1 MHKSFLPLF
10 LFSLFGVL
18 ASSFLPHDQG
28 IFQWAGLVAGVL
40 PLAVYHLMLSREK
53 VLSPGEIDSIYYFG
67 FLVTVITL
75 VTTAISIALDTS
87 KKPDMQWILL
97 QFGLGLVATGYAL
110 FARLLL
116 MSKASSEVEV
126 DVVEASQKLVASVT
140 EVSDKFNIAGHEAAG
155 FVTIF
160 KNTVN
165 EIIATGQTKFEESL
179 KQSLNTYTTT
189 IEESSQKALLLCDE
203 KITIATD
210 NFGAAISKVME
221 EMGRIQT
228 EAQSISFAV
237 AAERMKTFSEQIEI
251 SLQTITEKTQEAST
265 ASATGISELA
275 STTRKVQK
283 LAIDIAAKLE
293 KLEQVQQ
300 LLDTILNASEAMNML
315 HENTTQTASSLYK
328 LTVTSNEANR
338 KLDSEVIQPLSE
350 SGVASGL
357 LQLTKSLPENAA
369 SLSTSLSELS
379 AQSMQLTKTILS
391 HKESLEASLASV
403 SKATNLDLN
412 LKHLDETTRSITSSM
427 GELHTTIGK
436 LKINLNNASDSVRNF
451 SVNSLSTS
459 NSSTQA

>member
-10 LFSLFGVL
+10 LISFFGVL
-18 ASSFLPHDQG
+18 ATSFLPHDQG
-28 IFQWAGLVAGVL
+28 IYQWFGLIAGAV
-40 PLAVYHLMLSREK
+40 PLALYHFMLAREN
-53 VLSPGEIDSIYYFG
+53 VLSPGEVDSIYYFG

-140 EVSDKFNIAGHEAAG
+140 EVSNKFNLAGHEAAE
-155 FVTIF
+155 FVSIF
-160 KNTVN
+160 RATVN
-165 EIIATGQTKFEESL
+165 EIITTGQTKFEESL
-179 KQSLNTYTTT
+179 KNSLNTYTKT
-189 IEESSQKALLLCDE
+189 IEESSQKALLHCDE
-203 KITIATD
+203 TITVATD
-210 NFGAAISKVME
+210 NFGVAISKVME

-228 EAQSISFAV
+228 EAGAISFAA
-237 AAERMKTFSEQIEI
+237 AAERMKSFSEQIEQ
-251 SLQTITEKTQEAST
+251 SLQTITDKTQEAST

-293 KLEQVQQ
+293 KLEQLQQ
-300 LLDTILNASEAMNML
+300 LLDTILNASEAMSIFN
-315 HENTTQTASSLYK
+315 ESTSQTSSSLHK
-328 LTVTSNEANR
+328 LTATSNEANR

-357 LQLTKSLPENAA
+357 LQLTKSLPENAS
-369 SLSTSLSELS
+369 SLSTSLGDLS
-379 AQSMQLTKTILS
+379 VQSIQLTKTIAL
-391 HKESLEASLASV
+391 HKASLEESLASV

-412 LKHLDETTRSITSSM
+412 LKHLDETTRSITSAM
-427 GELHTTIGK
+427 GELHLTIGT
-436 LKINLNNASDSVRNF
+436 LKQNLNSASDAARNF
-451 SVNSLSTS
+451 NVNSLNTING
-459 NSSTQA
+459 NSQA